1 MSKFEV
7 TAMKRINIRLP
18 HIACGLALAVA
29 VAGSQSHGQTA
40 TDTSVP
46 VSQLS
51 PSVTFREGYPT
62 PDSAS
67 TLNDELLYQRAVQS
81 YLWALPVVNLMAMKE
96 GSEKAF
102 GAGYNVFPVWKER
115 LNAKT
120 QITTPNSDVIYAM
133 TYVDVGTDGPLVIE
147 VPPQQQGILDDFFQ
161 RPIAGPTID
170 GKAYAGDVGL
180 PGPDKGKGG
189 KFLVLPPRYTGAV
202 PTGYYVY
209 RSRTN
214 NVFVF
219 WRAFFKDPKDLSAP
233 NQLIAQTRIYPLG
246 KKADAK
252 PMKFPD
258 ASGVP
263 VNMLY
268 ARDSTFFDML
278 ARFIN
283 SEPVDPADIDW
294 RGMLAALGIVKGQP
308 FNPDAHLR
316 SILDAAAKTGAQ
328 MAQTMMY
335 VNLEKRPGGLIYPD
349 RRYIDPSR
357 NNATD
362 YNWVDNS
369 GSFLDLDTRSGL
381 YSIVYATSP
390 AMMVPHPE
398 QGARYVTAF
407 KDADGDFLDGARSY
421 QMHLPANIPAAIFWS
436 VTVYDAATASGLDNG
451 QPFPSINTMD
461 KPETNADGST
471 DFYFG
476 PQSPGAAKNYLATV
490 PGKGYFVILRLY
502 GPTKA
507 YFDRT
512 WKPDDITPIH

>member
-1 MSKFEV
+1 MMMNRSSRHV
-7 TAMKRINIRLP
+7 Q
-18 HIACGLALAVA
+18 HIGCGLVLILVLGCTRSQVQTAPDT
-29 VAGSQSHGQTA
+29 AGSGR
-40 TDTSVP
+40 
-46 VSQLS
+46 QLS
-51 PSVTFREGYPT
+51 PSVTFHEGYPT
-62 PDSAS
+62 SEAAS

-96 GSEKAF
+96 GSEKTF

-133 TYVDVGTDGPLVIE
+133 TYVDVGKDGPLVIE

-161 RPIAGPTID
+161 RPIPGPTID

-189 KFLVLPPRYTGAV
+189 KFLILPPGYTGAT
-202 PTGYYVY
+202 PAGHYVY

-233 NQLIAQTRIYPLG
+233 NQLIAQTSIYPLG
-246 KKADAK
+246 KKEEAK
-252 PMKFPD
+252 PMQFPD
-258 ASGVP
+258 ASGVL

-268 ARDSTFFDML
+268 PRDSTFFDML

-283 SEPVDPADIDW
+283 SEPVDPADVDW

-308 FNPDAHLR
+308 FNPDAHTR
-316 SILDAAAKTGAQ
+316 SILDAAAKTGSQ
-328 MAQTMMY
+328 MAQTMIY
-335 VNLEKRPGGLIYPD
+335 ANLEKRPGGLIWTD
-349 RRYIDPSR
+349 RRYVDPSR

-362 YNWVDNS
+362 YNWVAKS
-369 GSFLDLDTRSGL
+369 GSFLDLDTRSGI

-390 AMMVPHPE
+390 AMMVPNPG

-407 KDADGDFLDGARSY
+407 RDAAGNFLDGARSY
-421 QMHLPANIPAAIFWS
+421 QLHLPANIPAAIFWS

-451 QPFPSINTMD
+451 QPFPSLNTMD
-461 KPETNADGST
+461 KPQANADGST

-476 PQSPGAAKNYLATV
+476 PQSAPDKNYLATV

-512 WKPDDITPIH
+512 WKPDDIMLIH

>member
-1 MSKFEV
+1 
-7 TAMKRINIRLP
+7 MKRCNIPVP
-18 HIACGLALAVA
+18 HITGCLVLVLAFT
-29 VAGSQSHGQTA
+29 GSQAQGQTA
-40 TDTSVP
+40 TDTSVS
-46 VSQLS
+46 VSQLY
-51 PSVTFREGYPT
+51 PSVSFHEGYPT
-62 PDSAS
+62 PEAAS
-67 TLNDELLYQRAVQS
+67 TLNDELLYQRAVQT
-81 YLWALPVVNLMAMKE
+81 YLWALPAVNLMAMKE

-120 QITTPNSDVIYAM
+120 LVTTPNSDVIYAM
-133 TYVDVGTDGPLVIE
+133 TYIDVGTDGPLVIE

-161 RPIAGPTID
+161 RPISGPTIE

-189 KFLVLPPRYTGAV
+189 RFLVLPPGYTGAV
-202 PTGYYVY
+202 PAGYYVY

-233 NQLIAQTRIYPLG
+233 NQLIAQTHIYPLG
-246 KKADAK
+246 SKAGAK

-258 ASGVP
+258 ASSVP

-268 ARDSTFFDML
+268 PRDSTFFDML

-283 SEPVDPADIDW
+283 SESVDPADVDW

-308 FNPDAHLR
+308 FNPGAHLR
-316 SILDAAAKTGAQ
+316 SILDAAAKTGSQ

-335 VNLEKRPGGLIYPD
+335 VNLEERPGGLIYPD

-362 YNWVDNS
+362 YNWVDQS

-390 AMMVPHPE
+390 AMMVAIPG

-407 KDADGDFLDGARSY
+407 KDADGNFLSGARSY
-421 QMHLPANIPAAIFWS
+421 RMHLPAGIPAAIFWS
-436 VTVYDAATASGLDNG
+436 VTVYDAETASGLDNG

-461 KPETNADGST
+461 KPATNADGST
-471 DFYFG
+471 DIYFA
-476 PQSPGAAKNYLATV
+476 PQSPGPGKNYLATV

-512 WKPDDITPIH
+512 WKPDDIAPIH